1 MGVGVDLSLKSVKLI
16 LLYPPF
22 NDIYGICRNAPLKI
36 HICMVIYCLML
47 TVCLKSAVI
56 LVKKYSAEMRIKVIS
71 TLFQQNLLKKENN
84 QNFLIH

>member
-22 NDIYGICRNAPLKI
+22 NDIYRICRNAPLKI
-36 HICMVIYCLML
+36 HICTVIYCLML

-56 LVKKYSAEMRIKVIS
+56 LVNTGKYSAEMRIKVIS
-71 TLFQQNLLKKENN
+71 TLFQQNLL
-84 QNFLIH
+84 